1 MKAARALLA
10 SGAKLELAGLDTTT
24 LVKLGEADRMRL
36 LYRNSPLTDALSGL
50 YILWRYE
57 SYARPDPTLFDV
69 VPIGMVLWPVLFT
82 SRPAHVRVTDTGM
95 TELVKDAAPN
105 SEIGVTVDQDELVKR
120 IMDRYLRQNL
130 MRQP

>member
-1 MKAARALLA
+1 M
-10 SGAKLELAGLDTTT
+10 
-24 LVKLGEADRMRL
+24 VKLGEADRMRL

-69 VPIGMVLWPVLFT
+69 VPIGMVLWPELFT

-95 TELVKDAAPN
+95 TELVENATPN